1 MSDRI
6 AVTVMVDPDVWRESK
21 NKLSVT
27 RSDFINEQL
36 CIAIDAADDEE
47 TVLRN
52 EIIDLQNEINVKE
65 SRLCKLRA
73 ERLEN
78 ERKECMFDE
87 VMVTVDRIIDRNGFI
102 GKDQLRNISKQRDV
116 AYNSLLN
123 HVLDLGYDVQK
134 NHFFICFKNIC
145 HLYFINVNRLIMSI
159 ILYIISTKIYKCK
172 KNFIKYKIYFNL
184 IKRLIIYEI

>member
-1 MSDRI
+1 MF
-6 AVTVMVDPDVWRESK
+6 T
-21 NKLSVT
+21 LLLLY
-27 RSDFINEQL
+27 NEQL

-123 HVLDLGYDVQK
+123 HVLDLGYDVQNYGLVVK
-134 NHFFICFKNIC
+134 
-145 HLYFINVNRLIMSI
+145 
-159 ILYIISTKIYKCK
+159 
-172 KNFIKYKIYFNL
+172 
-184 IKRLIIYEI
+184 

>member
-1 MSDRI
+1 MAMSEKI
-6 AVTVMVDPDVWRESK
+6 QVSFMVDSEVWKEAK
-21 NKLSVT
+21 NKLGTT
-27 RSDFINEQL
+27 RSEFLEEQL
-36 CIAIDAADDEE
+36 RLAIDLSEDEE
-47 TVLRN
+47 NSLRN

-102 GKDQLRNISKQRDV
+102 GRDQLRNISKQRDV

-123 HVLDLGYDVQK
+123 HVLDLGYDVQ
-134 NHFFICFKNIC
+134 NYG
-145 HLYFINVNRLIMSI
+145 LV
-159 ILYIISTKIYKCK
+159 
-172 KNFIKYKIYFNL
+172 IK
-184 IKRLIIYEI
+184 

>member
-6 AVTVMVDPDVWRESK
+6 AVTVMVDPDVWRASK

-78 ERKECMFDE
+78 EQKECMFDE

-123 HVLDLGYDVQK
+123 HVLDLGYDVQNYGLVVK
-134 NHFFICFKNIC
+134 
-145 HLYFINVNRLIMSI
+145 
-159 ILYIISTKIYKCK
+159 
-172 KNFIKYKIYFNL
+172 
-184 IKRLIIYEI
+184 

>member
-6 AVTVMVDPDVWRESK
+6 AVTVMVDPDVWRASK

-78 ERKECMFDE
+78 ERKEYMFDE

-123 HVLDLGYDVQK
+123 HVLDLGYDVQNYGLVVK
-134 NHFFICFKNIC
+134 
-145 HLYFINVNRLIMSI
+145 
-159 ILYIISTKIYKCK
+159 
-172 KNFIKYKIYFNL
+172 
-184 IKRLIIYEI
+184 

>member
-6 AVTVMVDPDVWRESK
+6 AVTVMLDPDVWRASK

-123 HVLDLGYDVQK
+123 HVLDLGYDVQNYGLVVK
-134 NHFFICFKNIC
+134 
-145 HLYFINVNRLIMSI
+145 
-159 ILYIISTKIYKCK
+159 
-172 KNFIKYKIYFNL
+172 
-184 IKRLIIYEI
+184 

>member
-6 AVTVMVDPDVWRESK
+6 AVTVMVDPDVWRASK

-78 ERKECMFDE
+78 ERKEGMFDE

-123 HVLDLGYDVQK
+123 HVLDLGYDVQNYGLVVK
-134 NHFFICFKNIC
+134 
-145 HLYFINVNRLIMSI
+145 
-159 ILYIISTKIYKCK
+159 
-172 KNFIKYKIYFNL
+172 
-184 IKRLIIYEI
+184 